1 MDAYLLKPVDIE
13 RLRTTLERWLPIQIQ
28 DHVAGPAEQM
38 KSIRAIDR
46 DVLAAWLGDDR
57 DALDQLLQKFRQT
70 AITTEREIQDASRSG
85 ELVIG
90 HIVANCLAGSRS
102 NCAAHLR
109 KSRTPVNH
117 PDFLL
122 SKLAARADRISS
134 ARLTAVFARRA
145 SLCDDCTHYP
155 ALLSRGDT
163 NESNR
168 RHATFVRF
176 VAV

>member
-1 MDAYLLKPVDIE
+1 LKPVDIE

-85 ELVIG
+85 DLVILAAAAHKLNGAALVIG
-90 HIVANCLAGSRS
+90 ATEVAAAAAALERTGKAGD
-102 NCAAHLR
+102 
-109 KSRTPVNH
+109 RTH
-117 PDFLL
+117 CRELL
-122 SKLAARADRISS
+122 G
-134 ARLTAVFARRA
+134 RLTVQLRRA
-145 SLCDDCTHYP
+145 LTEIPDSGQ
-155 ALLSRGDT
+155 S
-163 NESNR
+163 S
-168 RHATFVRF
+168 
-176 VAV
+176 